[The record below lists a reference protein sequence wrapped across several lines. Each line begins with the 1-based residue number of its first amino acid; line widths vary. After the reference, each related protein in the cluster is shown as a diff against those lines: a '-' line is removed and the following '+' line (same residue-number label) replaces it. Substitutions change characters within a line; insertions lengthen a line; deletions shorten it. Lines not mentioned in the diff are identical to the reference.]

1 MAGSVRMTRR
11 AERGGFR
18 KSSIIALVVIVVIA
32 LIGYGYASPYVALD
46 RLKRAADARDAAT
59 VNQYVDFPALRESL
73 KQQVTALLA
82 RRLDVKNSGNL
93 LAALGAMI
101 GVALIGPLVDSYATP
116 DGVAALLNG
125 IPPRGEPGE
134 RPPPPPSTPQPADA
148 APPQPPAAKDVPS
161 PPQPPQNH
169 GGLSQPER
177 IRRHVSARCRRHA
190 LLRDPASGRS
200 VFVEAGGRRSERS
213 LASVSASSRLK
224 PPRAAP
230 PPTSTPREC
239 CTTRGRAVA
248 YSPRPSTIAT
258 GPCDSD
264 ARRRPDRLAVR

>member
-11 AERGGFR
+11 SERGGFR
-18 KSSIIALVVIVVIA
+18 KSSIIALVVVVVIA

-82 RRLDVKNSGNL
+82 RRLDVQSNGNP
-93 LAALGAMI
+93 LATLGAMI

-134 RPPPPPSTPQPADA
+134 RPPPPPSTPQTADA
-148 APPQPPAAKDVPS
+148 APTQPPPPQPPSAKDTPS
-161 PPQPPQNH
+161 PPQPPQTTAGYRGLNEFVVTYQH
-169 GGLSQPER
+169 GVGNTRYSAILHREGLFSWKLAA
-177 IRRHVSARCRRHA
+177 VD
-190 LLRDPASGRS
+190 LNGR
-200 VFVEAGGRRSERS
+200 
-213 LASVSASSRLK
+213 
-224 PPRAAP
+224 
-230 PPTSTPREC
+230 
-239 CTTRGRAVA
+239 
-248 YSPRPSTIAT
+248 
-258 GPCDSD
+258 
-264 ARRRPDRLAVR
+264 